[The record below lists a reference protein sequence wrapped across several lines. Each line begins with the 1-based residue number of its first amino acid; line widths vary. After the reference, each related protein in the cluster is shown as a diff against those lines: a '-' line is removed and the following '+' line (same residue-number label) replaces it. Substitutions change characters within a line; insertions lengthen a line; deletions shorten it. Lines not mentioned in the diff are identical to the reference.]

1 MKKIL
6 LLAVIMMATAA
17 YGATPDNKKKKK
29 KDKTEVKA
37 EPLKLV
43 TPSDSI
49 SYAAGMASTRGLL
62 SYIQQE
68 YNVDTTY
75 IQDFIQ
81 GYKDAIASAGDPKFT
96 ARNAGMQ
103 IARLV
108 GQRMLPSATKQFEG
122 TKYAINKDIYNTAFI
137 AGVLGDTTLMDVKSA
152 AQLFTEVSEAEN
164 QRKEQAYKSENEQWL
179 TANAAKEGVKTTASG
194 LQYKVIKEGTGE
206 TPKATDR
213 VKVRY
218 EGKLID
224 GTEFDSSYKRGA
236 EPTAFR
242 ADEVIKGWTEA
253 LTMMPVGSK
262 WELYIPQNLGYG
274 ARQAGKIKPYST
286 LVFTVELVEID
297 KPEPAQ
303 DSLKNTGDS
312 SKNASMLMLK
322 KVSVSAVG
330 AAKAPAAAGSLEVT
344 AGADDAMTATVSF
357 DAPDRNLEEQPVSP
371 LTRISIYRNKEAEP
385 AHVFESPSAGAH
397 LTWTDGSVK
406 SVGMNTYT
414 VVPENEYGAGESA
427 ADSAFVGV
435 YTAPY
440 KETFDS
446 RGAADL
452 YTSTL
457 DGIDLETN
465 PFYGWEYDSM
475 NKRMKFSAYV
485 TDTPVEA
492 WLYTPMIRLDADA
505 VYELSLGVMTSV
517 YSETVTN
524 KVYMGT
530 SAEPQTQSVHVG
542 DLPKSTAYQMKD
554 VAYNVV
560 TGEGGKYCF
569 GIIEG

>member
-68 YNVDTTY
+68 YNVDTAY

-108 GQRMLPSATKQFEG
+108 EQRMLPSATKQFEG

-137 AGVLGDTTLMDVKSA
+137 AGVLSDTTLMDVKSA

-164 QRKEQAYKSENEQWL
+164 YRKEQAYKSENEQWL

-218 EGKLID
+218 EGKLND
-224 GTEFDSSYKRGA
+224 GT
-236 EPTAFR
+236 
-242 ADEVIKGWTEA
+242 
-253 LTMMPVGSK
+253 
-262 WELYIPQNLGYG
+262 
-274 ARQAGKIKPYST
+274 
-286 LVFTVELVEID
+286 
-297 KPEPAQ
+297 
-303 DSLKNTGDS
+303 
-312 SKNASMLMLK
+312 
-322 KVSVSAVG
+322 
-330 AAKAPAAAGSLEVT
+330 
-344 AGADDAMTATVSF
+344 
-357 DAPDRNLEEQPVSP
+357 
-371 LTRISIYRNKEAEP
+371 
-385 AHVFESPSAGAH
+385 
-397 LTWTDGSVK
+397 
-406 SVGMNTYT
+406 
-414 VVPENEYGAGESA
+414 
-427 ADSAFVGV
+427 
-435 YTAPY
+435 
-440 KETFDS
+440 
-446 RGAADL
+446 
-452 YTSTL
+452 
-457 DGIDLETN
+457 
-465 PFYGWEYDSM
+465 
-475 NKRMKFSAYV
+475 
-485 TDTPVEA
+485 
-492 WLYTPMIRLDADA
+492 
-505 VYELSLGVMTSV
+505 
-517 YSETVTN
+517 
-524 KVYMGT
+524 
-530 SAEPQTQSVHVG
+530 
-542 DLPKSTAYQMKD
+542 
-554 VAYNVV
+554 
-560 TGEGGKYCF
+560 
-569 GIIEG
+569 

>member
-17 YGATPDNKKKKK
+17 YGTTPDNKKKKK

-108 GQRMLPSATKQFEG
+108 EQRMLPSATKQFED

-137 AGVLGDTTLMDVKSA
+137 AGVLSDTTLMDVKSA
-152 AQLFTEVSEAEN
+152 AQLFTKVSEAEN
-164 QRKEQAYKSENEQWL
+164 YRKEQAYKSENEQWL

-224 GTEFDSSYKRGA
+224 GTEFDSSYKRGP

-286 LVFTVELVEID
+286 LIFTVELVGID

-312 SKNASMLMLK
+312 SKKDARTVRK
-322 KVSVSAVG
+322 TRAERRK
-330 AAKAPAAAGSLEVT
+330 AAAG
-344 AGADDAMTATVSF
+344 
-357 DAPDRNLEEQPVSP
+357 
-371 LTRISIYRNKEAEP
+371 K
-385 AHVFESPSAGAH
+385 
-397 LTWTDGSVK
+397 K
-406 SVGMNTYT
+406 
-414 VVPENEYGAGESA
+414 
-427 ADSAFVGV
+427 
-435 YTAPY
+435 
-440 KETFDS
+440 
-446 RGAADL
+446 
-452 YTSTL
+452 
-457 DGIDLETN
+457 
-465 PFYGWEYDSM
+465 
-475 NKRMKFSAYV
+475 
-485 TDTPVEA
+485 
-492 WLYTPMIRLDADA
+492 
-505 VYELSLGVMTSV
+505 
-517 YSETVTN
+517 
-524 KVYMGT
+524 
-530 SAEPQTQSVHVG
+530 
-542 DLPKSTAYQMKD
+542 
-554 VAYNVV
+554 
-560 TGEGGKYCF
+560 
-569 GIIEG
+569 

>member
-1 MKKIL
+1 MESIFIKQGIVIRVLLEKWRNYGIIDEKMPDLGRNDLQRNAGEKKMKKIL

-17 YGATPDNKKKKK
+17 YGTTPDNKKKKK

-108 GQRMLPSATKQFEG
+108 EQRMLPSATKQFEG

-137 AGVLGDTTLMDVKSA
+137 AGVLSDTTLMDVKSA
-152 AQLFTEVSEAEN
+152 AQLFTKVSEAEN
-164 QRKEQAYKSENEQWL
+164 YRKEQAYKSENEQWL

-224 GTEFDSSYKRGA
+224 GTEFDSSYKRGP

-286 LVFTVELVEID
+286 LIFTVELVEID
-297 KPEPAQ
+297 KPEPVQ
-303 DSLKNTGDS
+303 ESLKNTGDS
-312 SKNASMLMLK
+312 SKKDARTVRK
-322 KVSVSAVG
+322 TRAERRK
-330 AAKAPAAAGSLEVT
+330 AAAG
-344 AGADDAMTATVSF
+344 
-357 DAPDRNLEEQPVSP
+357 
-371 LTRISIYRNKEAEP
+371 K
-385 AHVFESPSAGAH
+385 
-397 LTWTDGSVK
+397 K
-406 SVGMNTYT
+406 
-414 VVPENEYGAGESA
+414 
-427 ADSAFVGV
+427 
-435 YTAPY
+435 
-440 KETFDS
+440 
-446 RGAADL
+446 
-452 YTSTL
+452 
-457 DGIDLETN
+457 
-465 PFYGWEYDSM
+465 
-475 NKRMKFSAYV
+475 
-485 TDTPVEA
+485 
-492 WLYTPMIRLDADA
+492 
-505 VYELSLGVMTSV
+505 
-517 YSETVTN
+517 
-524 KVYMGT
+524 
-530 SAEPQTQSVHVG
+530 
-542 DLPKSTAYQMKD
+542 
-554 VAYNVV
+554 
-560 TGEGGKYCF
+560 
-569 GIIEG
+569 